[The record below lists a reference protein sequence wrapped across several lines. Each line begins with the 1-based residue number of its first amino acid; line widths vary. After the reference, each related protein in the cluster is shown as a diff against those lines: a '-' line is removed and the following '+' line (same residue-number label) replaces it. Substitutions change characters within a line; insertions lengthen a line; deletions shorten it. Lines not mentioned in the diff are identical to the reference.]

1 MRRAGHF
8 RLKPGVPLA
17 AALQPAGRAL
27 RVKPPTLADRVVGPG
42 DKCVPEGFQEHI
54 GTSGWHYKHWLGDF
68 YPERFPPAKMFRWYA
83 REFRTV
89 EINNSFYRL
98 PEEKTF
104 QQWKEMAPPGFI
116 FAVKASRFITH
127 IKRLRDAKD
136 AVELFFARA
145 KPLGRTLGPVLF
157 QLPPNWK
164 VNTERLHEFLSV
176 LPKRHKYTI
185 EFRDESWYTPQ
196 VYELLR
202 SRGVAL
208 CIHDWHE
215 MPWPRELTAGFTY
228 IRFHGSARKYGG
240 DYPEPQL
247 RQWADQI
254 RIWRGRLSEVFA
266 YFNNDIG
273 GHAIRNAQRLR
284 SMLHNLE
291 PNVAPGGTISPA
303 HSGRLNSNNA
313 A

>member
-1 MRRAGHF
+1 
-8 RLKPGVPLA
+8 
-17 AALQPAGRAL
+17 
-27 RVKPPTLADRVVGPG
+27 
-42 DKCVPEGFQEHI
+42 VPEGFQEYI
-54 GTSGWHYKHWLGDF
+54 GTSGWHYKHWVGDF
-68 YPERFPPAKMFRWYA
+68 YPERYPPAKMFRWYA

-104 QQWKEMAPPGFI
+104 QQWKDMAPPGFI

-136 AVELFFARA
+136 PVELFFSRA
-145 KPLGRTLGPVLF
+145 KPLGLALGPVLF

-164 VNTERLHEFLSV
+164 VNIERLDDFLSV

-202 SRGVAL
+202 GRGVAL
-208 CIHDWHE
+208 CIHDWRE
-215 MPWPRELTAGFTY
+215 MSWPRELTADFTY
-228 IRFHGSARKYGG
+228 IRFHGSGRKYGG

-254 RIWRGRLSEVFA
+254 RTWRGRLSEVFA

-273 GHAIRNAQRLR
+273 GHAIRNAQMLG

-291 PNVAPGGTISPA
+291 PSAPARKRRLAPLIPA
-303 HSGRLNSNNA
+303 A
-313 A
+313 